1 MKKADAIQW
10 AGGVNA
16 LAAIFDS
23 PETGDHITKS
33 AVSQWGEELPK
44 PRVYE
49 LRIKR
54 PHWFN
59 KDGTPKAPPVP
70 ADADRRA

>member
-23 PETGDHITKS
+23 PKDGEPHITPS
-33 AVSQWGEELPK
+33 AVSQWGDELPK
-44 PRVYE
+44 PRVFE

-59 KDGTPKAPPVP
+59 KDGSPKRPP
-70 ADADRRA
+70 ATALTA